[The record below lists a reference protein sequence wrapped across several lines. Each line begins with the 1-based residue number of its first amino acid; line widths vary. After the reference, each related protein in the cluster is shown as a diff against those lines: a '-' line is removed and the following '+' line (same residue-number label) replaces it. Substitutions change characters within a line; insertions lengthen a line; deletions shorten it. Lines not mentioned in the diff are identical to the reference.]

1 MRAVVTRVSRA
12 GVAVDGEE
20 VSRIERGLLVL
31 LAAETGDG
39 KKDIDYIVAKVLHLR
54 IFGDDQGKMNRSV
67 LDAGGELLLV
77 SQFTLMGDAR
87 KGRRPSYIRAGA
99 PQTARELYDTAVA
112 AFLETGIS
120 CKTGVFQADMQVES
134 INDGPV
140 TILLDSRKLF

>member
-12 GVAVDGEE
+12 GVAVGGEE
-20 VSRIERGLLVL
+20 VSRIGQGLLVL
-31 LAAETGDG
+31 LAAEIGDG
-39 KKDIDYIVAKVLHLR
+39 KKDIDYIVDKVLHLR
-54 IFGDDQGKMNRSV
+54 IFGDGQGKMNRSV

-99 PQTARELYDTAVA
+99 PQTARELYDAAVA